1 MIETYLL
8 EQLYAVYQCETL
20 NEAAKILH
28 LTQPTLTRSMQ
39 KIEKEFG
46 IPLFQRTRNKLT
58 LNKNGRLAAKYA
70 KRILDEQK
78 KMFEA
83 VRANASVSIGVSA
96 PGPFY
101 VVQDLLQT
109 ASITKHIMDNGDL
122 FSNLRNGTFDLI
134 ISNEKHDDLDLLCKE
149 LCEEQLY
156 VSVSDDHPNTR
167 FKELTYNQM
176 NGTTFLMAENIGI
189 WKNVVETNMPDSK
202 YLLQDSVDAL
212 SQIVIFSTI
221 PSFISNLSYKYLHQK
236 ENRTYIPF
244 VGENTSFTFYLYCL
258 KEKKDMFSD
267 LFGKLPV
274 KVEEIKQPR

>member
-1 MIETYLL
+1 MMETYLL
-8 EQLYAVYQCETL
+8 EQLYAVYQYETL
-20 NEAAKILH
+20 NEAAKQLH

-46 IPLFQRTRNKLT
+46 IPLFQRTRNRLI
-58 LNKNGRLAAKYA
+58 LNENGKLAARYA
-70 KRILDEQK
+70 KRILDEHK

-109 ASITKHIMDNGDL
+109 RTITKHIMNNLDL
-122 FSNLRNGTFDLI
+122 FTNLRNGTFDLV
-134 ISNEKHDDLDLLCKE
+134 ISEEKHNDLDLLCKE
-149 LCEEQLY
+149 LCTEHLY
-156 VSVSDDHPNTR
+156 VSVSNDHPNTR
-167 FKELTYNQM
+167 FKELTYQQM

-189 WKNVVETNMPDSK
+189 WKKVVEATMPDSK

-221 PSFISNLSYKYLHQK
+221 PSFISNISYKYLHQK

-244 VGENTSFTFYLYCL
+244 TGNNTSFTFYLYCL
-258 KEKKDMFSD
+258 REKKDMFES
-267 LFGKLPV
+267 LFSKLPV
-274 KVEEIKQPR
+274 KMPEISD

>member
-8 EQLYAVYQCETL
+8 EQLYAVFQYETL
-20 NEAAKILH
+20 NEAAKQLH

-46 IPLFQRTRNKLT
+46 VSLFQRTRNRLT
-58 LNKNGRLAAKYA
+58 LNENGKLAARYA
-70 KRILDEQK
+70 RRILDEHK

-109 ASITKHIMDNGDL
+109 ENVTKRIMDNRDL
-122 FSNLRNGTFDLI
+122 FTSLRNETFDLI
-134 ISNEKHDDLDLLCKE
+134 ISEEKHNDLDLLCKE
-149 LCEEQLY
+149 LCTEHLY
-156 VSVSDDHPNTR
+156 VSVSNDHPNTR
-167 FKELTYNQM
+167 FKELAYQQM

-189 WKNVVETNMPDSK
+189 WKKVVETNMPDSK

-221 PSFISNLSYKYLHQK
+221 PSFISNISYIYLHQK

-244 VGENTSFTFYLYCL
+244 TGKNTSFTFYLYCL
-258 KEKKDMFSD
+258 KEKKDMFES
-267 LFGKLPV
+267 LFAKLPV
-274 KVEEIKQPR
+274 NMPEISE